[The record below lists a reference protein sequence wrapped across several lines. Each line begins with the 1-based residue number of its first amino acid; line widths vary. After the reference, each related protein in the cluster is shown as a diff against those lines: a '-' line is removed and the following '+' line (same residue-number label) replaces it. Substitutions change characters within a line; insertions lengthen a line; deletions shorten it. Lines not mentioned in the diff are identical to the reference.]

1 MPLVPLRPVLE
12 AAEAHGYAQG
22 AFNVNAVCQA
32 KAVIEIHE
40 LLRAPAILQGAD
52 LANAFMGG
60 RADFQNGTLE
70 DKKKGAKNIAAA
82 VKKYGEQSPIPVV
95 LHLDHGRDFDSCVAA
110 IEGGYTSVMIDGSSL
125 PYEENVEL
133 TREVVKYAHPRGVSV
148 EGELG
153 VLAGVEDH
161 VFAANSTYTNPLTAV
176 DFLKKTGADA
186 LAISYGTMHGASKG
200 KDVKLRR
207 EIPTAIRECLNHEGI
222 SAFLVSHGS
231 STVPQYIVDE
241 INALGGDI
249 QNAYGISKD
258 ELKAAIPC
266 GIRKINVD
274 TDIRLAVTRNLRE
287 LFRDFPQLK
296 NDPVVGPVWK
306 LLDEKRAA
314 FDPRAFLPPIMDTV
328 MYGTG
333 EGPALAAVTGAIEKG
348 VKEAVGTLIVEF
360 GSVGRYPLVKMDT
373 LEDMILRYKEGV

>member
-231 STVPQYIVDE
+231 STVPQYIVNE

-333 EGPALAAVTGAIEKG
+333 EGSALAAVTGAIEKG

>member
-82 VKKYGEQSPIPVV
+82 VKRYGEQSPIPVV

-231 STVPQYIVDE
+231 STVPQYIVNE

-333 EGPALAAVTGAIEKG
+333 DGPALAAITGAIEKG

>member
-333 EGPALAAVTGAIEKG
+333 EGPALAAITGAIEKG

>member
-231 STVPQYIVDE
+231 STVPQYIVNE

-333 EGPALAAVTGAIEKG
+333 EGPALAAITGAIEKG